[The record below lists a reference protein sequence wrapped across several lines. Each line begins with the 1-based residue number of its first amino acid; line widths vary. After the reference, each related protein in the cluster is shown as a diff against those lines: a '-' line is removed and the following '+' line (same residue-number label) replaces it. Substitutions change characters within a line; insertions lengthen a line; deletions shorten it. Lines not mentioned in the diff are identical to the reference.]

1 MKKKLFILC
10 ITICIGYGIIC
21 PDLLAKSAANG
32 LYLWYHSVLPT
43 LLPFGI
49 LSGIILRTGMYDAIL
64 ERISPFL
71 KGIYPLRPPLFY
83 PLIAGYLFGFPLGS
97 KLCADLYDLG
107 KISKNE
113 AVRVSCISNNFG
125 PAFVVNYVLAALP
138 EGVMPDWMF
147 LAIGYGTP
155 LLLGWFMLWGAP
167 ENPPEKNSEK
177 MPASRSEITLK
188 IIDDGIM
195 NGFTTMIKLAGYIM
209 LFSIAADFAGH
220 LPLPGTAL
228 SGCVIGLLEITN
240 GIYTVSG
247 TEWPAEIKYLSAMAM
262 VSFGGISGICQT
274 ASMLAKLQSSIR
286 TYVIFKLLN
295 AMLATLFTAALV
307 CYLNHQ

>member
-1 MKKKLFILC
+1 MKKKVFILC
-10 ITICIGYGIIC
+10 ITICIGYGILW

-49 LSGIILRTGMYDAIL
+49 LSGIIIRTGMYDAIL

-107 KISKNE
+107 KISKKE

-138 EGVMPDWMF
+138 NDVMPDWMF
-147 LAIGYGTP
+147 LAICYGTP
-155 LLLGWFMLWGAP
+155 LLLGWFMLRAAP
-167 ENPPEKNSEK
+167 ENPPEKTQK
-177 MPASRSEITLK
+177 KCRHPDLK
-188 IIDDGIM
+188 
-195 NGFTTMIKLAGYIM
+195 
-209 LFSIAADFAGH
+209 
-220 LPLPGTAL
+220 
-228 SGCVIGLLEITN
+228 
-240 GIYTVSG
+240 
-247 TEWPAEIKYLSAMAM
+247 
-262 VSFGGISGICQT
+262 
-274 ASMLAKLQSSIR
+274 
-286 TYVIFKLLN
+286 
-295 AMLATLFTAALV
+295 
-307 CYLNHQ
+307 

>member
-1 MKKKLFILC
+1 MKKKLFVLC
-10 ITICIGYGIIC
+10 ITICLCYGIIW
-21 PDLLAKSAANG
+21 PELLAKAAANG

-49 LSGIILRTGMYDAIL
+49 LSGIIIRTGMYDTVL

-71 KGIYPLRPPLFY
+71 NGIYPLRAPLFY

-107 KISKNE
+107 KITKKE
-113 AVRVSCISNNFG
+113 AVMVSCISNNFG
-125 PAFVVNYVLAALP
+125 PAFVMNYVLGALP

-147 LAIGYGTP
+147 LVICYGTP
-155 LLLGWFMLWGAP
+155 LLLGRFLLFSASEDP
-167 ENPPEKNSEK
+167 SEKSPEK

-209 LFSIAADFAGH
+209 LFSIAADFVGH
-220 LPLPGTAL
+220 LPLPGTVL
-228 SGCVIGLLEITN
+228 PGFLVGLLEITN

-247 TEWPAEIKYLSAMAM
+247 TEWPADLQYLSAMAM

-274 ASMLAKLQSSIR
+274 ASMLSKLRSGIR

-295 AMLATLFTAALV
+295 AIAATLFTAALV
-307 CYLNHQ
+307 CYLNHR

>member
-113 AVRVSCISNNFG
+113 AIRVSCISNNFG

-147 LAIGYGTP
+147 LAICYGKKAAKFTRN
-155 LLLGWFMLWGAP
+155 MQT
-167 ENPPEKNSEK
+167 NNCQK
-177 MPASRSEITLK
+177 RY
-188 IIDDGIM
+188 IIIHTNQAHWYQSTDKHKQQYINHRPHNIM
-195 NGFTTMIKLAGYIM
+195 SD
-209 LFSIAADFAGH
+209 FSA
-220 LPLPGTAL
+220 
-228 SGCVIGLLEITN
+228 
-240 GIYTVSG
+240 
-247 TEWPAEIKYLSAMAM
+247 
-262 VSFGGISGICQT
+262 
-274 ASMLAKLQSSIR
+274 
-286 TYVIFKLLN
+286 
-295 AMLATLFTAALV
+295 
-307 CYLNHQ
+307 

>member
-107 KISKNE
+107 KSAK
-113 AVRVSCISNNFG
+113 
-125 PAFVVNYVLAALP
+125 
-138 EGVMPDWMF
+138 
-147 LAIGYGTP
+147 T
-155 LLLGWFMLWGAP
+155 
-167 ENPPEKNSEK
+167 
-177 MPASRSEITLK
+177 
-188 IIDDGIM
+188 
-195 NGFTTMIKLAGYIM
+195 KL
-209 LFSIAADFAGH
+209 
-220 LPLPGTAL
+220 
-228 SGCVIGLLEITN
+228 
-240 GIYTVSG
+240 
-247 TEWPAEIKYLSAMAM
+247 
-262 VSFGGISGICQT
+262 
-274 ASMLAKLQSSIR
+274 
-286 TYVIFKLLN
+286 
-295 AMLATLFTAALV
+295 
-307 CYLNHQ
+307 

>member
-1 MKKKLFILC
+1 MKKIFSILIFTLCLLYC
-10 ITICIGYGIIC
+10 IVRPRQIA
-21 PDLLAKSAANG
+21 LATAGG
-32 LYLWYHSVLPT
+32 LALWYHSVLPT
-43 LLPFGI
+43 LLPFSI
-49 LSGIILRTGMYDAIL
+49 LSGIMVRSGIYDSL
-64 ERISPFL
+64 SERIYPWFS
-71 KGIYPLRPPLFY
+71 KIYPVRAPLIY
-83 PLIAGYLFGFPLGS
+83 PLIAGFLFGFPLGS
-97 KLCADLYDLG
+97 KICADLYDTG
-107 KISKNE
+107 KITAKE
-113 AVRVSCISNNFG
+113 AEVISCISNNFG
-125 PAFVVNYVLAALP
+125 PAFLYNYMVLSLNGGFLSGWMLLLICYLP
-138 EGVMPDWMF
+138 
-147 LAIGYGTP
+147 P
-155 LLLGWFMLWGAP
+155 LLLGRFVLFSVQHQLS
-167 ENPPEKNSEK
+167 EKRPQK
-177 MPASRSEITLK
+177 MPASRSAISLK

-195 NGFTTMIKLAGYIM
+195 NGFSTMIKLAGYIM
-209 LFSIAADFAGH
+209 LFSIAADFVGH

>member
-113 AVRVSCISNNFG
+113 AIRVSCISNNFG

-147 LAIGYGTP
+147 LAICYGTP
-155 LLLGWFMLWGAP
+155 LLLGWFMLWRAP
-167 ENPPEKNSEK
+167 ENPPEKTQK
-177 MPASRSEITLK
+177 KCRHPDLK
-188 IIDDGIM
+188 
-195 NGFTTMIKLAGYIM
+195 
-209 LFSIAADFAGH
+209 
-220 LPLPGTAL
+220 
-228 SGCVIGLLEITN
+228 
-240 GIYTVSG
+240 
-247 TEWPAEIKYLSAMAM
+247 
-262 VSFGGISGICQT
+262 
-274 ASMLAKLQSSIR
+274 
-286 TYVIFKLLN
+286 
-295 AMLATLFTAALV
+295 
-307 CYLNHQ
+307 

>member
-1 MKKKLFILC
+1 MKKIFSILIFTLCLLYC
-10 ITICIGYGIIC
+10 IVRPRQIA
-21 PDLLAKSAANG
+21 LATAGG
-32 LYLWYHSVLPT
+32 LALWYHSVLPT
-43 LLPFGI
+43 LLPFSI
-49 LSGIILRTGMYDAIL
+49 LSGIMVRSGIYDSL
-64 ERISPFL
+64 SERIYPWFS
-71 KGIYPLRPPLFY
+71 KIYPVRAPLIY
-83 PLIAGYLFGFPLGS
+83 PLIAGFLFGFPLGS
-97 KLCADLYDLG
+97 KICADLYDTG
-107 KISKNE
+107 KITAKE
-113 AVRVSCISNNFG
+113 AEVISCISNNFG
-125 PAFVVNYVLAALP
+125 PAFLYNYMVLSLNGGFLSGWMLLLICYLP
-138 EGVMPDWMF
+138 
-147 LAIGYGTP
+147 P
-155 LLLGWFMLWGAP
+155 LLLGRFVLFSVQHQLS
-167 ENPPEKNSEK
+167 EKRPQK
-177 MPASRSEITLK
+177 MPASRSAISLK

-195 NGFTTMIKLAGYIM
+195 NGFSTMIKLAGYIM

-295 AMLATLFTAALV
+295 AILATLFTAALV

>member
-1 MKKKLFILC
+1 MKKIFSILIFTLCLLYC
-10 ITICIGYGIIC
+10 IVRPRQIA
-21 PDLLAKSAANG
+21 LATAGG
-32 LYLWYHSVLPT
+32 LALWYHSVLPT
-43 LLPFGI
+43 LLPFSI
-49 LSGIILRTGMYDAIL
+49 LSGIMVRSGIYDSL
-64 ERISPFL
+64 SERIYPWFS
-71 KGIYPLRPPLFY
+71 KIYPVRAPLIY
-83 PLIAGYLFGFPLGS
+83 PLIAGFLFGFPLGS
-97 KLCADLYDLG
+97 KICADLYDTG
-107 KISKNE
+107 NITAKE
-113 AVRVSCISNNFG
+113 AEVISCISNNFG
-125 PAFVVNYVLAALP
+125 PAFLYNYMVLSLNGGFLSGWMLLLICYLP
-138 EGVMPDWMF
+138 
-147 LAIGYGTP
+147 P
-155 LLLGWFMLWGAP
+155 LLLGRFVLFSVQHQLS
-167 ENPPEKNSEK
+167 EKRPQK

>member
-125 PAFVVNYVLAALP
+125 PAFVVLCVGSITGRCNAGLDVPCY
-138 EGVMPDWMF
+138 
-147 LAIGYGTP
+147 
-155 LLLGWFMLWGAP
+155 MLWHAIASWLVYALEGTRKSAGKKLR
-167 ENPPEKNSEK
+167 KN
-177 MPASRSEITLK
+177 A
-188 IIDDGIM
+188 GIQ
-195 NGFTTMIKLAGYIM
+195 I
-209 LFSIAADFAGH
+209 
-220 LPLPGTAL
+220 
-228 SGCVIGLLEITN
+228 
-240 GIYTVSG
+240 
-247 TEWPAEIKYLSAMAM
+247 
-262 VSFGGISGICQT
+262 
-274 ASMLAKLQSSIR
+274 
-286 TYVIFKLLN
+286 
-295 AMLATLFTAALV
+295 
-307 CYLNHQ
+307 

>member
-147 LAIGYGTP
+147 LAICYGTP
-155 LLLGWFMLWGAP
+155 LLLGWFMLWGHQKIRRKKTQKKCRHP
-167 ENPPEKNSEK
+167 D
-177 MPASRSEITLK
+177 LK
-188 IIDDGIM
+188 
-195 NGFTTMIKLAGYIM
+195 
-209 LFSIAADFAGH
+209 
-220 LPLPGTAL
+220 
-228 SGCVIGLLEITN
+228 
-240 GIYTVSG
+240 
-247 TEWPAEIKYLSAMAM
+247 
-262 VSFGGISGICQT
+262 
-274 ASMLAKLQSSIR
+274 
-286 TYVIFKLLN
+286 
-295 AMLATLFTAALV
+295 
-307 CYLNHQ
+307 